1 MCEADWKTMFQWC
14 QRKWRAGPNRS
25 FCKRLLDVWVLLSPL
40 STSLLQT
47 QTNMML
53 NRWTGG
59 RCFHCFRWLGIFLE
73 INDPDITGE
82 SINGAECDSH
92 SPQNL
97 LQRLHMCPHDTNTRD
112 SNLLITRTRSHLDS
126 DATVMPHEHMKLF
139 KHYMYLNIVILLVFV
154 VHRES
159 ELPLKHS
166 LKFKKLFFTF

>member
-1 MCEADWKTMFQWC
+1 MCEADWKTMFQWR

-25 FCKRLLDVWVLLSPL
+25 FCKQLLDIWVLLSPL
-40 STSLLQT
+40 SSSLLQT

-59 RCFHCFRWLGIFLE
+59 RCFHFFRWLGIVLE

-112 SNLLITRTRSHLDS
+112 SNLLITRAWLHLDS
-126 DATVMPHEHMKLF
+126 DATWTHETLQTLHVF
-139 KHYMYLNIVILLVFV
+139 KHCNSSCFCNTQRVWA
-154 VHRES
+154 S
-159 ELPLKHS
+159 LKHS